1 MGKGRQASKK
11 FYNKCSENSRSEIVF
26 RTDIFQKLTLG
37 APVLSFPFACVRQ
50 CSIDENLSVSKT
62 IVNFAGNK
70 PTFYQLKT
78 FEQELNLQKAVC

>member
-1 MGKGRQASKK
+1 M
-11 FYNKCSENSRSEIVF
+11 
-26 RTDIFQKLTLG
+26 LG
-37 APVLSFPFACVRQ
+37 APVLSFLFACVRQ
-50 CSIDENLSVSKT
+50 CFIDENLSVSKT